1 MGSQRV
7 AHDWATSLAAHRH
20 LAEQVSWSRRNSPT
34 FSHQAFLFCWV
45 CPIEPPSQWSIIV
58 VWAADTLRVIRKANK
73 QTSKNRCLPVYL
85 EAIIYF
91 LIFLFLFICYWSV
104 AKSCVPL
111 WDPMNCSTPGFF
123 ALHHLPEFAQTHVH
137 WVSDAIR
144 PSHPLSPPSPSFSL
158 PQHQG
163 LFQCWLVASAST
175 SASVLPVNIQDW
187 FLVGWTGWISLQSK
201 GLSRVFSSTTVW
213 KHHFFGSQPSL
224 QSNVAF

>member
-45 CPIEPPSQWSIIV
+45 CPTEPPSQWSTVV

-73 QTSKNRCLPVYL
+73 QTSKNHCLPVYL
-85 EAIIYF
+85 EAITYF

-104 AKSCVPL
+104 AKSCVTL
-111 WDPMNCSTPGFF
+111 WDPMNCSTPGFLT
-123 ALHHLPEFAQTHVH
+123 LHHLPEFAQTHVH

-144 PSHPLSPPSPSFSL
+144 PSHPCHPLLLPSVFPS
-158 PQHQG
+158 
-163 LFQCWLVASAST
+163 
-175 SASVLPVNIQDW
+175 I
-187 FLVGWTGWISLQSK
+187 
-201 GLSRVFSSTTVW
+201 RVFSSV
-213 KHHFFGSQPSL
+213 GSLHQL
-224 QSNVAF
+224 QLQHQSFQWIFRTDFL